1 MKISHSYLA
10 FFLPSLV
17 LADVFSPDSSM
28 FPDWSTKSKFLPTH
42 LTETKRISSVAVSP
56 NSKNAVFA
64 LNAYNNTAN
73 KSGTNLRILSMADS
87 TTNDLTPYSFGASDS
102 GPFWIDDSNVGFV
115 SVRGSP
121 NSNLFSVSTT
131 DGSVVQVTNYTNGIS
146 GVVYSSA
153 AKRIAF
159 TSSVFQGMTMDESAE
174 EAEVIADHPS
184 SGVVYDK
191 LFVRH
196 WDTWITKQRAQ
207 LFTVPVKISNGT
219 LAVAGQPSNLVASYQ
234 GEWGLEPDFYTFS
247 PDGNSVLFS
256 AKIEGREESW
266 QTEAGIFI
274 SPADG
279 SAAPTRIN
287 SNFKGAASNPVYSN
301 DGKYIAW
308 LQMATPGYESDQN
321 QVILYEIASKTQTRL
336 IPDFIYSPSSLA
348 FSEDSKSIFMTVPVE
363 KDSPLYQYD
372 LAKSTLTR
380 LTADGVVSSYNQV
393 SSDSLV
399 ITMST
404 FQFPDTIFTV
414 STSGDKK
421 LKKLSTENDANLGSL
436 YFSPTDNFW
445 FNGAMNEKVQALVVY
460 PYGFD
465 PSKKYPVACIIHGG
479 PQSSWQD
486 GWSYRWNPNIYANQG
501 FVGIIINFHG
511 GDAYGQ
517 NFTNSIQ
524 HNWGTHPFE
533 DIMTGMDV
541 FLEKAAYTDSKNTVA
556 LGASYGGYMVNW
568 INGQTD
574 RFNALVC
581 HDGVF
586 STISMSYSTEE
597 LWFVEH
603 DLGKP
608 YVESQRALVEKF
620 NPERYV
626 ANWVTPTLIIQ
637 GELDYRIPVSEGLS
651 TFTALQRRGI
661 DSKLL
666 YFPDENH
673 WVLKRPN
680 SLKWHSEVLKWI
692 GKYTSTKTWSWEY

>member
-10 FFLPSLV
+10 IFLPSLA

-336 IPDFIYSPSSLA
+336 IPDFIY
-348 FSEDSKSIFMTVPVE
+348 
-363 KDSPLYQYD
+363 
-372 LAKSTLTR
+372 
-380 LTADGVVSSYNQV
+380 
-393 SSDSLV
+393 
-399 ITMST
+399 
-404 FQFPDTIFTV
+404 
-414 STSGDKK
+414 
-421 LKKLSTENDANLGSL
+421 
-436 YFSPTDNFW
+436 
-445 FNGAMNEKVQALVVY
+445 
-460 PYGFD
+460 
-465 PSKKYPVACIIHGG
+465 
-479 PQSSWQD
+479 
-486 GWSYRWNPNIYANQG
+486 
-501 FVGIIINFHG
+501 
-511 GDAYGQ
+511 
-517 NFTNSIQ
+517 
-524 HNWGTHPFE
+524 
-533 DIMTGMDV
+533 
-541 FLEKAAYTDSKNTVA
+541 
-556 LGASYGGYMVNW
+556 
-568 INGQTD
+568 
-574 RFNALVC
+574 
-581 HDGVF
+581 
-586 STISMSYSTEE
+586 
-597 LWFVEH
+597 
-603 DLGKP
+603 
-608 YVESQRALVEKF
+608 
-620 NPERYV
+620 
-626 ANWVTPTLIIQ
+626 
-637 GELDYRIPVSEGLS
+637 
-651 TFTALQRRGI
+651 
-661 DSKLL
+661 
-666 YFPDENH
+666 
-673 WVLKRPN
+673 
-680 SLKWHSEVLKWI
+680 
-692 GKYTSTKTWSWEY
+692 